1 MIYPYGNAK
10 TGGAGANDWTW
21 GTDLGIQTDFA
32 PNTQRIGREAAQGRI
47 ARITTIVPGTGYKL
61 GEKINLVQTATSG
74 NGSGFTASTTAIE
87 AAGILNIGS
96 ELQPTAGFN
105 NYQNTLLENLNIAA
119 TQYTY
124 ARTTATGEPLTG
136 VSLAAMPGVS
146 ATGTAGTFIVTVNY
160 GVVTKIVVGNLGGL
174 GGGTLYKVGD
184 VVTIDK
190 ATLELNGSF
199 GGGIVFQG
207 DLQFLV
213 TEANVSGGLGLGP
226 GQVEI
231 LNNGIGYA
239 VADTIT
245 LAEEGSPEVGTG
257 TVTVAALSTASTIV
271 TAPNNRYPRGVRC
284 AEGSIAAPKTIEF
297 VGMDDVNV
305 IIGGFV
311 TGQIFPF
318 NFKQI
323 IENGSDVT
331 LGETTILY

>member
-32 PNTQRIGREAAQGRI
+32 PNTQRIGREAAQGRVATI
-47 ARITTIVPGTGYKL
+47 STIVPGTGYKL

-74 NGSGFTASTTAIE
+74 NGSGFTASTTAVE

-119 TQYTY
+119 SQYTY
-124 ARTTATGEPLTG
+124 ARTTATGEPFSG

-146 ATGTAGTFIVTVNY
+146 ATGTAGTFTVTVNY

-213 TEANVSGGLGLGP
+213 TEDNVTGGL

-231 LNNGIGYA
+231 LNDGIGYA
-239 VADTIT
+239 GADTIT
-245 LAEEGSPEVGTG
+245 LAEEGSPEAGTG
-257 TVTVAALSTASTIV
+257 TVTVATLSTASTIV
-271 TAPNNRYPRGVRC
+271 TAPNNRYPRAVRC
-284 AEGSIAAPKTIEF
+284 AEGSITTPKTIEF

-323 IENGSDVT
+323 IEAGSDVT